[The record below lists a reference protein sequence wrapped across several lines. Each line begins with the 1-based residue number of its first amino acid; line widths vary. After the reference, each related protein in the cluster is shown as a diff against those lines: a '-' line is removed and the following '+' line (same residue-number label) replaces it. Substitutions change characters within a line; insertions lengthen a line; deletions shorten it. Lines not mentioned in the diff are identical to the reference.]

1 LVQAGLRLAATLNLI
16 LAPVAD
22 KAGFVSTSAEQERI
36 GNGAYF
42 GWLVE
47 AEGVAA

>member
-1 LVQAGLRLAATLNLI
+1 MVQAGLRLAATLNLI